1 MSNPA
6 QNDIRR
12 AAEHLRRG
20 GLVAF
25 PTETVYGLGADA
37 FNEAAVRRVFELKG
51 RPANNPLIVHVT
63 GRDMARRVVDAWPDA
78 AERLSRALWPG
89 PLTLVLPKA
98 AGLPGV
104 VTAGGGTAAVRAPD
118 HPVALALLFE
128 FDGPLVGPSANPS
141 GRVSPTRA
149 EHVRESFS
157 EEDVLVLDGGPC
169 SAGIESTVLDLT
181 SDPPRILRRG
191 VVGAHQIAEALG
203 VDPGDLVQG
212 APAPVPDASP
222 LPAPGMLSSHYAP
235 HSPAVLFDAAQW
247 PAVEDLAARARAQG
261 RHIAVLTHERRHL
274 PEPHAV
280 FLLPGDAHAYAAVLY
295 DAIRR
300 ADSLVPTTIAVERP
314 PLTSDDPVD
323 ASIWAAIHDRL
334 GRAARPL

>member
-1 MSNPA
+1 M
-6 QNDIRR
+6 
-12 AAEHLRRG
+12 
-20 GLVAF
+20 AF

-63 GRDMARRVVDAWPDA
+63 GRDMARRVVDSWPDA

-98 AGLPGV
+98 PGLPGIV
-104 VTAGGGTAAVRAPD
+104 SAGGGTAAVRAPD
-118 HPVALALLFE
+118 HPAALALLFE

-181 SDPPRILRRG
+181 GERPRILRRG
-191 VVGAHQIAEALG
+191 MIGAHQIAAALG
-203 VDPGDLVQG
+203 LDPREVTHS
-212 APAPVPDASP
+212 APAPATTPGSSP
-222 LPAPGMLSSHYAP
+222 LPSPGMLPSHYAP
-235 HSPAVLFDAAQW
+235 HSPAVLFDADQW
-247 PAVEDLAARARAQG
+247 PGVEDLAARARARG
-261 RHIAVLTHERRHL
+261 RHIAVLTHADRRL
-274 PEPHAV
+274 GEPHAV
-280 FLLPGDAHAYAAVLY
+280 FILPDDAHAYASVLY
-295 DAIRR
+295 EAIRR
-300 ADSLVPTTIAVERP
+300 ADSLVPTAIAIERP
-314 PLTSDDPVD
+314 PLTDADPVD

-334 GRAARPL
+334 GRATRPL